1 MRTWLERNRSTRVS
15 CPSRDDPSTNRQR
28 ARAASAPEIH
38 SIRRSKER
46 GPSSVPGNTLRS
58 ALHKAFAVLP
68 IVAVAVSLAV
78 AAPARALDTSNV
90 LVIEDDGTIL
100 TPPDPVPLAGKRLT
114 FAPVPGGGYATRI
127 GPSRGLLRR
136 GNRVDFATQPEG
148 VVRVALPVPVSFYG
162 QPYDEIYV
170 HPQGVV
176 TFGAPLSAE
185 ARADASGQLLAGVLG
200 GPPAVAVLWNE
211 LQPSPNDLGR
221 GVFVDQAA
229 GATMVT
235 WYQTPS
241 IRPAG
246 EPNTFRLT
254 LAADGTIDLDYGS
267 LSTRWGIVGLSPGS
281 DRDGVRIADFAT
293 TPPIAARTATLAWY
307 HDLPQ
312 LNEIALARAVYARLP
327 DRFQF
332 LTAFT
337 TQPVDGPTPVW
348 STTIRN
354 GDRGIGMPVFDHGGI
369 FGSDTLEHVV
379 VMNDVG
385 FYADDPEK
393 SPLARGYA
401 YAPSTLAVLAHEVG
415 HRWLAYAGAS
425 EQGLAGPDGHWT
437 YALDSGAS
445 FLGGNEIR
453 ANDDG
458 SFSTTAA
465 MRTYGPLDR
474 YLMGFATAAEVPPFF
489 VVDDAHAF
497 EPPPGHSG
505 EAFGPDAHPEAG
517 VRFKGTRRDL
527 SIDDVRARIGVRE
540 PGAPNARIGFRMATV
555 LVVPAGGRAD
565 TAQVEKVERIRR
577 AFGPFFRAATGHRA
591 RMGTWLPA
599 AREPARV
606 PADPLLLAGRPRLL
620 DGSVRRDASGRGE
633 VVLDYAD
640 FDGDLTA
647 LLVTTDAAGAV
658 PPITVDVAQGT
669 LGNRRGS
676 LSFVLRDLPPD
687 AKQLQLAL
695 IDNRGLATRATLALG
710 SDDVNPQLAAR

>member
-1 MRTWLERNRSTRVS
+1 MHPVF
-15 CPSRDDPSTNRQR
+15 
-28 ARAASAPEIH
+28 
-38 SIRRSKER
+38 
-46 GPSSVPGNTLRS
+46 
-58 ALHKAFAVLP
+58 HKAFALLP
-68 IVAVAVSLAV
+68 IVAAALSLAI
-78 AAPARALDTSNV
+78 AAPAKALDTSNV
-90 LVIEDDGTIL
+90 LVLEDDGTIL
-100 TPPDPVPLAGKRLT
+100 TPADPVPLAGKRLT
-114 FAPVPGGGYATRI
+114 LSPTADGGYTTRL

-136 GNRVDFATQPEG
+136 GSHIDFSAQPEG
-148 VVRVALPVPVSFYG
+148 VVRVVLQAPVKFYG
-162 QPYDEIYV
+162 QSYDEVWV

-176 TFGAPLSAE
+176 SFGAPLSAT
-185 ARADASGQLLAGVLG
+185 ARADAGGQLMAGVLG

-211 LQPSPNDLGR
+211 LQPASDDLGR

-241 IRPAG
+241 TRPAG

-254 LAADGTIDLDYGS
+254 IAADGTIDLDYGA
-267 LSTRWGIVGLSPGS
+267 LATRWGVVGLTPGS
-281 DRDGVRIADFAT
+281 ERSSVRLTDFAT
-293 TPPIAARTATLAWY
+293 APRIAPRAATLAWY

-312 LNEIALARAVYARLP
+312 LNEIAVARAAFARLP

-348 STTIRN
+348 STTVKN
-354 GDRGIGMPVFDHGGI
+354 ADRGIGMPVFDHSGV

-379 VMNDVG
+379 VMNDLG
-385 FYADDPEK
+385 FYADDPEQR
-393 SPLARGYA
+393 PRAAGYA
-401 YAPSTLAVLAHEVG
+401 YAPSTLAILAHEVG

-425 EQGLAGPDGHWT
+425 EQGLAGADGHWT
-437 YALDSGAS
+437 YVLETGAS

-474 YLMGFATAAEVPPFF
+474 YLMGFATATEVPPFF
-489 VVDDAHAF
+489 VVDDAHSF
-497 EPPPGHSG
+497 EPPPGHAG
-505 EAFGPDAHPEAG
+505 EVLGPESHPEAG
-517 VRFKGTRRDL
+517 VRFQGTRRDL
-527 SIDDVRARIGVRE
+527 SIDDVRARIGDRQ
-540 PGAPNARIGFRMATV
+540 PDAPSARNAFRMATV
-555 LVVPAGGRAD
+555 LVVPAGTRAEP
-565 TAQVEKVERIRR
+565 AQVEKVERIRR

-591 RMGTWLPA
+591 RMATWLPTTRDA
-599 AREPARV
+599 APAS
-606 PADPLLLAGRPRLL
+606 ADPLLLAGRPRLL
-620 DGSVRRDASGRGE
+620 DGSVRRDATGRGE

-640 FDGDLTA
+640 FDGDLTS
-647 LLVTTDAAGAV
+647 LLVTTDAAGGAA
-658 PPITVDVAQGT
+658 PIIVDVAQGT

-676 LSFVLRDLPPD
+676 LSFVLRDLPAD

-710 SDDVNPQLAAR
+710 AGSPSTQIAAR